1 MNKKIITLFTLIT
14 STAALTCG
22 CGGSTDMIPET
33 TSRDTAP
40 QETASQSATSQDTST
55 QEMTSEGTSG
65 HSSDTQSGVTQDA
78 EHQPASAESIPSDGH
93 GYVISN
99 VIDQRTTPFGDMG
112 CGGAAGLMALQ
123 ALGLQTDKDT
133 DEEYAAF
140 WSTVP
145 GSSDSTK
152 GWNSSSG
159 IWNPAYTNWLG
170 EYTFTERMTD
180 ITVEDIKQR
189 LSDGQ
194 IVIPLVSLGDTG
206 TATHWFTVY
215 GWYEQEGVTLFK
227 VADPWA
233 GGLREYTGKRLQE
246 RIDEG
251 ARRKGLFGVGS
262 ESDGVALWK

>member
-1 MNKKIITLFTLIT
+1 MMQRVFIFV
-14 STAALTCG
+14 SAVAATATVLSACG
-22 CGGSTDMIPET
+22 
-33 TSRDTAP
+33 
-40 QETASQSATSQDTST
+40 ASGDIST
-55 QEMTSEGTSG
+55 QDITEGQTVSVGTSEATTVPVEMTTPP
-65 HSSDTQSGVTQDA
+65 VTL
-78 EHQPASAESIPSDGH
+78 SDGH

-99 VIDQRTTPFGDMG
+99 VIDQRTTSFGDMG

-123 ALGLQTDKDT
+123 ALGFLADKDT
-133 DEEYAAF
+133 DEEYSSF

-145 GSSDSTK
+145 KSSDSTK
-152 GWNSSSG
+152 GWNPSSG
-159 IWNPAYTNWLG
+159 IWNPAYADWLG
-170 EYTFTERMTD
+170 EYANTQRLTELTSD
-180 ITVEDIKQR
+180 DIKQR

-233 GGLREYTGKRLQE
+233 GGLREYTSKRLQE

-251 ARRKGLFGVGS
+251 ARRKSLFGVGS